1 MKEVPDWQKKRAER
15 QRERVQKRLEVLAKL
30 GLTPKSIVGKERVH
44 VQTADGKDYKVLNIT
59 PEGFI
64 SYRYM
69 TSIRQIDPLKTEIRT
84 VERSAEDEESRE
96 S

>member
-1 MKEVPDWQKKRAER
+1 M
-15 QRERVQKRLEVLAKL
+15 LARF
-30 GLTPKSIVGKERVH
+30 GLTQDSNLGNERVH

-69 TSIRQIDPLKTEIRT
+69 TSIRQIDPLKTEIRAIKKGT
-84 VERSAEDEESRE
+84 EDEESHE